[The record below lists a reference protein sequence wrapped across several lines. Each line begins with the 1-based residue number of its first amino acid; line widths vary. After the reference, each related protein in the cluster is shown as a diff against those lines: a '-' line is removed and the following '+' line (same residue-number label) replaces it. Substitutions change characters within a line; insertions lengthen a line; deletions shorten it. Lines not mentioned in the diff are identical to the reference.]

1 MHQSPEHVHKW
12 RTFMQSFTAEADT
25 RAHKLMEEM
34 ILVSRGL
41 YQLGEQ
47 SLEAAGISF
56 AQYRILMSLL
66 FAEQMDGRA
75 DGLNPSEISQWHGTS
90 RNTISALLRNLE
102 ESGHVVRHLDEAD
115 RRKFN
120 ICLTDAGRE
129 MVRQHARAHLHATTH
144 CFEALTAEEQELL
157 SQLLHKIGRQVA
169 SGE

>member
-1 MHQSPEHVHKW
+1 MHQSPEHAHKW
-12 RTFMQSFTAEADT
+12 RTFMQSFSAEADS

-47 SLEAAGISF
+47 SLEAADISF

-75 DGLNPSEISQWHGTS
+75 DGLNPSEISEWHGTS
-90 RNTISALLRNLE
+90 RNTISSLLRNLE
-102 ESGHVVRHLDEAD
+102 EDEYVVRHLDEND

-120 ICLTDAGRE
+120 ICLTEAGRE
-129 MVRQHARAHLHATTH
+129 LVRQHARTHLQATTS
-144 CFEALTAEEQELL
+144 CFNALTAEEQELL
-157 SQLLHKIGRQVA
+157 SQLLHKIGMQI
-169 SGE
+169 SN

>member
-1 MHQSPEHVHKW
+1 MHRSPEHIHKW
-12 RTFMQSFTAEADT
+12 RTFMQSFTAEADS

-90 RNTISALLRNLE
+90 RNTISSLLRNLE
-102 ESGHVVRHLDEAD
+102 ESGHVVRHLDEND

-120 ICLTDAGRE
+120 ICLTETGRTL
-129 MVRQHARAHLHATTH
+129 VRQHARAHLQATTA
-144 CFEALTAEEQELL
+144 CFKALSAEEQEQF
-157 SQLLHKIGRQVA
+157 SQLLHKIGMQI
-169 SGE
+169 SN